1 MMEITTLDA
10 TGMEVIAVG
19 ATSTK
24 SIAALANAWIQVT
37 KAEVV
42 SIQIAMP
49 IAITGLD

>member
-1 MMEITTLDA
+1 MMETTTLDA
-10 TGMEVIAVG
+10 TGMEEIAVA